1 MGVLLLSVNKSQA
14 SALDFVIG
22 FLIFSSVFLINHYS
36 WNSISVKIDNVLNH
50 YYFSG
55 DVYLAVDNL
64 IKTRGTPINW
74 DESINSTISVGLVDY
89 DNIINYDKLIA
100 LKNNYNSLKDLVLP
114 TNNWMIIVKN
124 DTNNITIGDE
134 LNNTIIRVE
143 RLVIINNSVYN
154 FIFMGGD

>member
-1 MGVLLLSVNKSQA
+1 MSVSKSQA
-14 SALDFVIG
+14 SAIDFVIG

-36 WNSISVKIDNVLNH
+36 WNSISVKIDNVLKH

-64 IKTRGTPINW
+64 IKTSGTPINW
-74 DESINSTISVGLVDY
+74 NDNINSTISVGLVDY
-89 DNIINYDKLIA
+89 DNIINYNKLIA
-100 LKNNYNSLKDLVLP
+100 LKDNYNSLKDLVLP
-114 TNNWMIIVKN
+114 TNNWMIIIKN
-124 DTNNITIGDE
+124 STNNIITIGDE

-143 RLVIINNSVYN
+143 RLVIINDSVYN